1 MTRVRMIT
9 RRGRC
14 VGFTASGHTG
24 FAERGHDIV
33 CAAVSALT
41 QTCELGLSDVLGL
54 EPVVA
59 RDDER
64 GAYVVRLP
72 RGVRKAQLRRAQ
84 LLFRTLYIGLK
95 SIEAAYPDCVRVN
108 ANDRRWN

>member
-1 MTRVRMIT
+1 M
-9 RRGRC
+9 
-14 VGFTASGHTG
+14 GFTASGHTG

-41 QTCELGLSDVLGL
+41 QTCDVLGL

>member
-1 MTRVRMIT
+1 MTRVRIIM
-9 RRGRC
+9 RQGRC
-14 VGFTASGHTG
+14 VGFTANGHSGY
-24 FAERGHDIV
+24 AEHGQDIV

-41 QTCELGLSDVLGL
+41 QTCELGLSEVVGV

-64 GAYVVRLP
+64 GAYAVRLP
-72 RGVRKAQLRRAQ
+72 RDVSRVQLRRAQ
-84 LLFRTLYIGLK
+84 LLFRTMYIGLK